1 MLFPLAL
8 FDPGQ
13 VAVQQSS
20 PVLGAINMVGEQQ
33 IKHFLIIVVVRSVAR
48 QIVKEDGLGRNG
60 LLGKGITGTM
70 ARNGYFNMVKT
81 LFVLKLG
88 ENLTGLLWL
97 LSHSEELGSN
107 EPRL

>member
-48 QIVKEDGLGRNG
+48 QIVREDGLGRNG

-70 ARNGYFNMVKT
+70 ARNGYFNMVKA
-81 LFVLKLG
+81 LFVLKC
-88 ENLTGLLWL
+88 
-97 LSHSEELGSN
+97 SS
-107 EPRL
+107 

>member
-33 IKHFLIIVVVRSVAR
+33 IKHFLIIVVRSVAR

-81 LFVLKLG
+81 I
-88 ENLTGLLWL
+88 
-97 LSHSEELGSN
+97 
-107 EPRL
+107 